1 MSPLYKNII
10 LASASPQRKELLAQ
24 IIPQDDFMVIASDVS
39 EEILP
44 GEDAESH
51 TIRLAEEKARDV
63 IARKKIGGRS
73 LVIGADTI
81 VSLDNEIIGQPKDN
95 ADAKRIL
102 KKLSRR
108 CHTVITGVA
117 IILTEENRIIKF
129 AVKSKVWFKE
139 LSREMI
145 EEYINSGEHIG
156 KAGACCIQGLGKNL
170 VERYEG
176 SFTNIVG
183 FPVEEIREALLNFV
197 KGTVKTHTI

>member
-1 MSPLYKNII
+1 MYKNII

-24 IIPQDDFMVIASDVS
+24 IIPETDFTVIGSNVS
-39 EEILP
+39 EEILS
-44 GEDAESH
+44 GEDAAIYS
-51 TIRLAEEKARDV
+51 IRLAEEKAMDV
-63 IARKKIGGRS
+63 ITQKKIAGRS

-102 KKLSRR
+102 KKLSNRW
-108 CHTVITGVA
+108 HTVITGVA
-117 IILTEENRIIKF
+117 IVKEGKMIKF
-129 AVKSKVWFKE
+129 AVKSKVLLKK
-139 LSREMI
+139 LSDEMI

-170 VERYEG
+170 VERYES

-183 FPVEEIREALLNFV
+183 FPVEEIKEALSNTKLHS
-197 KGTVKTHTI
+197 K

>member
-1 MSPLYKNII
+1 MYKNII

-24 IIPQDDFMVIASDVS
+24 IIPETDFTVIGSNVS
-39 EEILP
+39 EEILS
-44 GEDAESH
+44 GEDAAIYS
-51 TIRLAEEKARDV
+51 IRLAEEKAMDV
-63 IARKKIGGRS
+63 ITQKKIAGRS

-102 KKLSRR
+102 KKLSNRW
-108 CHTVITGVA
+108 HTVITGVA
-117 IILTEENRIIKF
+117 IVKEGKMIKF
-129 AVKSKVWFKE
+129 AVKSKVLLKK
-139 LSREMI
+139 LSDEMI

-183 FPVEEIREALLNFV
+183 FPVEEIKEALSNTKLHS
-197 KGTVKTHTI
+197 K